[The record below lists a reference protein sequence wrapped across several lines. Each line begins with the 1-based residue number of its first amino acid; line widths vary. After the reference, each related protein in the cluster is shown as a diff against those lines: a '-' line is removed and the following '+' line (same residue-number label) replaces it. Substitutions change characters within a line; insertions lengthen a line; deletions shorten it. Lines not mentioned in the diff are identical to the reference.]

1 MPDMRDSSR
10 KLRIL
15 LVEDH
20 QDTAHAL
27 ANLLAREA
35 HRVRRVHSGGEA
47 IAAAAEQPFDLLI
60 SDLRLPD
67 ISGFEV
73 MRILKSKYGM
83 TGIAVSG
90 LSAKADI
97 DKATAS
103 GFSRY
108 LVKPIKLETLR
119 EVVAGIAAG
128 AADGEGEAVASG
140 DGTAS
145 DRP

>member
-1 MPDMRDSSR
+1 MSR
-10 KLRIL
+10 RKDQEMSDTPRRLKIL

-35 HRVRRVHSGGEA
+35 HRVRRVHTGGDA
-47 IAAAAEQPFDLLI
+47 LRAAAEQPFDLLI

-67 ISGFEV
+67 ISGYEV
-73 MRILKSKYGM
+73 MAELKRKYNL

-90 LSAKADI
+90 MSAPADI
-97 DKATAS
+97 QRALAA

-108 LVKPIKLETLR
+108 LVKPVKLETLR
-119 EVVAGIAAG
+119 EVVEQIA
-128 AADGEGEAVASG
+128 G
-140 DGTAS
+140 DGFA
-145 DRP
+145 PPPPPPPQ

>member
-1 MPDMRDSSR
+1 MQDTLK

-20 QDTAHAL
+20 HDTAHAL

-35 HRVRRVHSGGEA
+35 HRVKRVHSGAEA
-47 IAAAAEQPFDLLI
+47 LKEAAAHPFDLLI

-73 MRILKSKYGM
+73 MKAVKSKYNLM
-83 TGIAVSG
+83 GIAVSG
-90 LSAKADI
+90 LSKKADI
-97 DKATAS
+97 ERALAA

-119 EVVAGIAAG
+119 EVVAQIAGEQPEG
-128 AADGEGEAVASG
+128 APNVPS
-140 DGTAS
+140 
-145 DRP
+145 P